1 MRKSIFAAAGGGR
14 LGGGGGNRGRG
25 LRGAPPGTGAPDAG
39 DAGAGRGA
47 AVAAPPIVIGY
58 ARQFRIDVSMDGNA
72 WQPVA
77 EGSGTPLTTA
87 AFTPTRARY
96 VRITQ
101 TGDATG
107 APAWVVQN
115 LRIYRRD

>member
-1 MRKSIFAAAGGGR
+1 
-14 LGGGGGNRGRG
+14 
-25 LRGAPPGTGAPDAG
+25 
-39 DAGAGRGA
+39 
-47 AVAAPPIVIGY
+47 
-58 ARQFRIDVSMDGNA
+58 MDGNA